1 MIENKT
7 RRAFTR
13 FIQVSVMVLVSTTL
27 GMTGV
32 PDGDIDVTFGVGGR
46 VDSPT
51 WASAHASAIQS
62 DGKIIAAGPFVL
74 WFPPGRSDTVFGVVR
89 YNQDG
94 SLDTTFGM
102 QGIVTTDLSDRVDI
116 ATALAIQSDGKIIAA
131 GQAGTGPGPFS
142 VALVRYNHDG
152 SLDMGFGIGGKV
164 ITDFSGPYESAL
176 ALAIQ
181 SDGRIIAAGVAYA
194 SVLSTSGDFVL
205 VRYEPDGSLDRTF
218 GIDGKVTTDWSG
230 GLDLAKALAILSDGR
245 IVAAGDACIS
255 DYRQPCYGALARYN
269 KDGLLDTTFG
279 FGGKVTTDVLETS
292 RLNALAVQS
301 DGKIIA
307 AGFSQSAESF
317 APTDASFRGADF
329 GLVRY
334 NDNGS
339 LDTTFGSGGKV
350 TTAFGPWRDWIWA
363 VSLQPD
369 GKIVAGGDT
378 LSGEDSGSAFG
389 LPRYNRDGSLD
400 TSFGIGGKVKTE
412 LPPGRGASLRSLG
425 IQRDGKIVALGEGH
439 IENDPWFFALE
450 LARYNTTGL
459 LLVSDVKFDQSSI
472 GLTGSF
478 SATLSGTNLTDRTY
492 FDVRFRSPGSDT
504 DQVSLNW
511 QRGTSA
517 RHNISAGTTA
527 GTWIV
532 TGIRAHEDVSDHSG
546 EFISVSTTLT
556 VNSF

>member
-1 MIENKT
+1 LNTPLALALAILILIPGP
-7 RRAFTR
+7 A
-13 FIQVSVMVLVSTTL
+13 QAA
-27 GMTGV
+27 
-32 PDGDIDVTFGVGGR
+32 DGDLDLTFGVSGR
-46 VDSPT
+46 VDSPA
-51 WASAHASAIQS
+51 WASARASAIQS
-62 DGKIIAAGPFVL
+62 DGKIIAAGPLVL

-94 SLDTTFGM
+94 SLDTTFGT
-102 QGIVTTDLSDRVDI
+102 QGIVTADLSDRVDI

-142 VALVRYNHDG
+142 VALVRYNRDG

-164 ITDFSGPYESAL
+164 ITDFAGPYESAL

-205 VRYEPDGSLDRTF
+205 VRYESDGSLDRTF

-230 GLDLAKALAILSDGR
+230 GLDLAKALAILSDGK
-245 IVAAGDACIS
+245 IVAAGDACTS

-279 FGGKVTTDVLETS
+279 VGGKVTTDVLETS

-307 AGFSQSAESF
+307 AGFSQSAGSF
-317 APTDASFRGADF
+317 ADF

-350 TTAFGPWRDWIWA
+350 TTAFGPWSDGIWA

-378 LSGEDSGSAFG
+378 LSGDDLLSGVGSGSAFG
-389 LPRYNRDGSLD
+389 LARYNRDGSLD
-400 TSFGIGGKVKTE
+400 TRFGIGGKVKTE
-412 LPPGRGASLRSLG
+412 LPPGRLASLRSLG
-425 IQRDGKIVALGEGH
+425 IQRDGKIVALGEGW
-439 IENDPWFFALE
+439 IDNDPWFFALE

-459 LLVSDVKFDQSSI
+459 LLVSDVKFDQTSI
-472 GLTGSF
+472 GLRGSF

-517 RHNISAGTTA
+517 QHNISAGITA

-546 EFISVSTTLT
+546 EFVPVYATLT
-556 VNSF
+556 VDSF

>member
-27 GMTGV
+27 GVTGV
-32 PDGDIDVTFGVGGR
+32 PDGDLDVTFGVGGR
-46 VDSPT
+46 VDSPNWGGAT
-51 WASAHASAIQS
+51 ASAIQS
-62 DGKIIAAGPFVL
+62 DGKIIAAGFVVL
-74 WFPPGRSDTVFGVVR
+74 GFPPPGRPKDVFGVVR

-102 QGIVTTDLSDRVDI
+102 QGIVTTDLSETGAA

-131 GQAGTGPGPFS
+131 GQAVTGTGPRQVT
-142 VALVRYNHDG
+142 VALVRYNRDG

-164 ITDFSGPYESAL
+164 ITDFSGHHVS

-194 SVLSTSGDFVL
+194 SVVSTSGDFFL

-230 GLDLAKALAILSDGR
+230 GLDLAQALAILSDGR
-245 IVAAGDACIS
+245 IVAAGVACIS
-255 DYRQPCYGALARYN
+255 DTRQPCYGALARYN

-279 FGGKVTTDVLETS
+279 FGSKVTTDILEIS

-301 DGKIIA
+301 DGRIIA
-307 AGFSQSAESF
+307 AGSSGS
-317 APTDASFRGADF
+317 SGSSVDF

-350 TTAFGPWRDWIWA
+350 TTAFGPWRASIWA

-369 GKIVAGGDT
+369 GKIVAGGVT
-378 LSGEDSGSAFG
+378 QSAEYKGSTFA
-389 LPRYNRDGSLD
+389 LARYNRDGSLD
-400 TSFGIGGKVKTE
+400 TSFGIGGKVRTD
-412 LPPGRGASLRSLG
+412 LPPGREAYLRSLG
-425 IQRDGKIVALGEGH
+425 IQRDGKIVAVGEGGWT
-439 IENDPWFFALE
+439 DDYGSVFY

-492 FDVRFRSPGSDT
+492 FDVRFRSPGSDR

-511 QRGTSA
+511 QQGTSA
-517 RHNISAGTTA
+517 RHNISAGTTP

-532 TGIRAHEDVSDHSG
+532 TGIRAHEDVNDHNG

-556 VNSF
+556 VTGGAF